1 MVVKLIIMAL
11 KTTQRPNTKMTPPS
25 DQSLIVRLRS
35 GDESAASEVYTR
47 YANRVF
53 GLVHQQMA
61 DRLRAQMQPEDIVQ
75 SVFKSVFRGIN
86 MGSYDAPE
94 GGTLWQLMAIVA
106 VHKVRRNARRR
117 TALRRD
123 SRRTQSLNAMEKFDT
138 ADDCTPEEFESAIR
152 EAIEDLK
159 ETEQDVVLLRVQGY
173 SVEEIATK
181 LDRSRRSI
189 ERALQNIRTKMLSS
203 FDDEE
208 VDAIL

>member
-1 MVVKLIIMAL
+1 MSPA
-11 KTTQRPNTKMTPPS
+11 TPPS

-35 GDESAASEVYTR
+35 GDESAASEVYDR
-47 YANRVF
+47 YAKRVF

-61 DRLRAQMQPEDIVQ
+61 DRLRAQVQPEDIVQ

-86 MGSYDAPE
+86 TGNYDAPA

-123 SRRTQSLNAMEKFDT
+123 ARRTQSLDAMEKFDT
-138 ADDCTPEEFESAIR
+138 PDDFTPEEFESAVR

-159 ETEQDVVLLRVQGY
+159 DTEQDVVLLRVQGY
-173 SVEEIATK
+173 SVEEIAAK
-181 LDRSRRSI
+181 LERSRRSI

-203 FDDEE
+203 FDEE
-208 VDAIL
+208 EADSIS